1 MFKKYLTKDGP
12 PQPQLV
18 KKTVEVP
25 KIKVELH
32 FVGKNGEME
41 KYVEKYE
48 GQAEKETVEDILRSI
63 IYKKSGIKAFGNLYQ
78 RAGLI
83 FLENNNRTMNL
94 EYYYLTKAVILDTK
108 MVEKEIEVRE

>member
-41 KYVEKYE
+41 KYIENYE
-48 GQAEKETVEDILRSI
+48 ACRPYENAHEYLDDIMVNHYFR
-63 IYKKSGIKAFGNLYQ
+63 
-78 RAGLI
+78 RHC
-83 FLENNNRTMNL
+83 FLLESNNRTMNL
-94 EYYYLTKAVILDTK
+94 EYYDLTKAVILDTK
-108 MVEKEIEVRE
+108 MVEKEIEVWE